1 MRGAYAATGWHQ
13 QLLGPIR
20 YRDLG
25 GFHPGLTLEPQ
36 HLSGIT
42 ARSVG
47 RGLRDHGRQNNVL
60 SSKMF
65 MSQSLECVGGCI
77 RLLSMGKSRFWR
89 R

>member
-1 MRGAYAATGWHQ
+1 MRGAYADTGWHQ

-20 YRDLG
+20 YHDLG
-25 GFHPGLTLEPQ
+25 GFRPGLTLEPQ
-36 HLSGIT
+36 HLSGTT

-60 SSKMF
+60 SSF

-77 RLLSMGKSRFWR
+77 RLPSMGKSRSWR